1 MNFFYKNIKVSKF
14 KKFREEKDRILNLVK
29 KSKGQYTF
37 SLNRKVYNYKLL
49 VFLLQNTKRKLSYLS
64 NISILDLCVNLN
76 YIIPHYCYHSNLSI
90 AGNCRMCL
98 VELSTSQKPIVSC
111 AMDVNPNSI
120 IKTDTILVKKARE
133 GIMEFLLVNHPL
145 DCPVCD
151 QGGECDLQEQS
162 MIYGGDRGRFFLT
175 KDFKRSVDDFMCHPM
190 IKVILTRCI
199 HCTRCVRFLNE
210 VEGNYDLGM
219 LGRGYYSEIGLY
231 TDRLLTTELGSNIT
245 DFCPVGALTGK
256 TYALQYRSWDDLYLT
271 SIDLSDS
278 LCSSIRVYS
287 NFDKILRI
295 LPQYDI
301 DLNISWITEKARYLG
316 DSLVLQ
322 QLGYPLLRNTKFY
335 TSNNLYLSLDSYK
348 YFFKLKCNS
357 KFYTKIKS
365 YNDFY
370 FINLSIINN
379 FFDIFL
385 EKSFDKLIKKELDFL
400 EGKYSDFNLF
410 SNLNFVQNFDLELIK
425 PKMKYSLNTNKF
437 TWYSLDFYNE
447 KSTLYYKNLNLELY
461 KNNIFFAQWLFD
473 FDLLFNNLTQNFN
486 KLNFLKNSY
495 EENLLKIN
503 LDNDKINFDLS
514 VEDFFVSEN
523 LFFGLDSNLIDFLSN
538 ENEVISYY
546 NNILGLFEVYDFLE
560 DSNEMFQNFL
570 DIDESFLNNKKV
582 VLNVE
587 EKNYVD
593 ILDLKKRKTNFN
605 LVKTTWNNI
614 SKGILFLIKSLNNN
628 INLKSFVG
636 EFLDI
641 FSLIKIKTL
650 ISFTGS
656 NDLYNFSEKIS
667 YSPSK
672 LINEDFDS
680 NYIFNLSDFNKVK
693 NIFLINLNLR
703 FENPILNAKIRKKF
717 LWENDISIFYLG
729 SNYNLT
735 YKYVSLGI
743 TSKLFLKA
751 LEGRNSLLNFL
762 KRKNNNINNLLI
774 YSNELKNTY
783 KSSNFRSFFN
793 LLRNFNKFFS
803 VTYLCSSASSM
814 GALDLSIDSNNFI
827 SKSKY
832 NFNKKFNG
840 KFKNNLYYY
849 LGCNNFLLGDFSY
862 LKKMI
867 VHNISIYQHS
877 HVDFY
882 YNFVD
887 FFLPSYSYAESN
899 NNSYINCFGILKLNR
914 QILFPPTNFIKDNL
928 EIIEII
934 SNIFSIYIVNNL
946 TFIFPYNSLVFF
958 NKLEKEYNNI
968 FNFYKNLLLN
978 FYVEETQNLNKDKFA
993 FRISKQKFLNKT
1005 FSNILEIFSFNDF
1018 KLNYK
1023 LNSNLLEKSLRKLYI
1038 FSKNNKNFDKEK
1050 FLINF
1055 DRVNQ
1060 LFLTFKKYMINFKFD
1075 LIYFL
1080 GTKLEFFWF
1089 FDAFW
1094 SEKLNNNF
1102 EKNKF
1107 KLSRNKLRFELSV
1120 LDIFKRLP
1128 LHLYDKRRFNFFN
1141 IFEKQIYYSVVYFF
1155 ILTPKNRNFFKSN
1168 ILTYY
1173 SKNLGILNKVNF
1185 VKKSSFIS

>member
-1 MNFFYKNIKVSKF
+1 MG
-14 KKFREEKDRILNLVK
+14 DRILILVK

-162 MIYGGDRGRFFLT
+162 MIYGGDGGRFFLT

-190 IKVILTRCI
+190 IKVILKRCI

-271 SIDLSDS
+271 
-278 LCSSIRVYS
+278 
-287 NFDKILRI
+287 
-295 LPQYDI
+295 
-301 DLNISWITEKARYLG
+301 
-316 DSLVLQ
+316 
-322 QLGYPLLRNTKFY
+322 
-335 TSNNLYLSLDSYK
+335 LDSYK

-410 SNLNFVQNFDLELIK
+410 SNLNFVQKFDLELIK

-461 KNNIFFAQWLFD
+461 KNNIFSAQWLFD

-546 NNILGLFEVYDFLE
+546 N
-560 DSNEMFQNFL
+560 
-570 DIDESFLNNKKV
+570 
-582 VLNVE
+582 
-587 EKNYVD
+587 D

-628 INLKSFVG
+628 INL
-636 EFLDI
+636 
-641 FSLIKIKTL
+641 KTL

-717 LWENDISIFYLG
+717 LWEDDISIFYLG

-814 GALDLSIDSNNFI
+814 GALDLS
-827 SKSKY
+827 
-832 NFNKKFNG
+832 
-840 KFKNNLYYY
+840 
-849 LGCNNFLLGDFSY
+849 
-862 LKKMI
+862 
-867 VHNISIYQHS
+867 
-877 HVDFY
+877 
-882 YNFVD
+882 
-887 FFLPSYSYAESN
+887 
-899 NNSYINCFGILKLNR
+899 
-914 QILFPPTNFIKDNL
+914 
-928 EIIEII
+928 
-934 SNIFSIYIVNNL
+934 
-946 TFIFPYNSLVFF
+946 
-958 NKLEKEYNNI
+958 
-968 FNFYKNLLLN
+968 
-978 FYVEETQNLNKDKFA
+978 
-993 FRISKQKFLNKT
+993 
-1005 FSNILEIFSFNDF
+1005 
-1018 KLNYK
+1018 
-1023 LNSNLLEKSLRKLYI
+1023 
-1038 FSKNNKNFDKEK
+1038 
-1050 FLINF
+1050 
-1055 DRVNQ
+1055 
-1060 LFLTFKKYMINFKFD
+1060 
-1075 LIYFL
+1075 
-1080 GTKLEFFWF
+1080 
-1089 FDAFW
+1089 
-1094 SEKLNNNF
+1094 
-1102 EKNKF
+1102 
-1107 KLSRNKLRFELSV
+1107 
-1120 LDIFKRLP
+1120 
-1128 LHLYDKRRFNFFN
+1128 
-1141 IFEKQIYYSVVYFF
+1141 
-1155 ILTPKNRNFFKSN
+1155 
-1168 ILTYY
+1168 
-1173 SKNLGILNKVNF
+1173 
-1185 VKKSSFIS
+1185 

>member
-1 MNFFYKNIKVSKF
+1 M
-14 KKFREEKDRILNLVK
+14 
-29 KSKGQYTF
+29 G
-37 SLNRKVYNYKLL
+37 
-49 VFLLQNTKRKLSYLS
+49 
-64 NISILDLCVNLN
+64 
-76 YIIPHYCYHSNLSI
+76 
-90 AGNCRMCL
+90 
-98 VELSTSQKPIVSC
+98 
-111 AMDVNPNSI
+111 
-120 IKTDTILVKKARE
+120 
-133 GIMEFLLVNHPL
+133 
-145 DCPVCD
+145 
-151 QGGECDLQEQS
+151 
-162 MIYGGDRGRFFLT
+162 
-175 KDFKRSVDDFMCHPM
+175 
-190 IKVILTRCI
+190 
-199 HCTRCVRFLNE
+199 
-210 VEGNYDLGM
+210 GM

-410 SNLNFVQNFDLELIK
+410 SNLNFVQNLELIK

-473 FDLLFNNLTQNFN
+473 FDLLFNNLTQKFN

-656 NDLYNFSEKIS
+656 NDLYNFSEKIN

-703 FENPILNAKIRKKF
+703 FENPILNAKIRK
-717 LWENDISIFYLG
+717 
-729 SNYNLT
+729 
-735 YKYVSLGI
+735 
-743 TSKLFLKA
+743 
-751 LEGRNSLLNFL
+751 
-762 KRKNNNINNLLI
+762 
-774 YSNELKNTY
+774 
-783 KSSNFRSFFN
+783 
-793 LLRNFNKFFS
+793 
-803 VTYLCSSASSM
+803 
-814 GALDLSIDSNNFI
+814 
-827 SKSKY
+827 
-832 NFNKKFNG
+832 
-840 KFKNNLYYY
+840 
-849 LGCNNFLLGDFSY
+849 
-862 LKKMI
+862 
-867 VHNISIYQHS
+867 
-877 HVDFY
+877 
-882 YNFVD
+882 
-887 FFLPSYSYAESN
+887 
-899 NNSYINCFGILKLNR
+899 
-914 QILFPPTNFIKDNL
+914 
-928 EIIEII
+928 
-934 SNIFSIYIVNNL
+934 
-946 TFIFPYNSLVFF
+946 
-958 NKLEKEYNNI
+958 
-968 FNFYKNLLLN
+968 
-978 FYVEETQNLNKDKFA
+978 
-993 FRISKQKFLNKT
+993 
-1005 FSNILEIFSFNDF
+1005 
-1018 KLNYK
+1018 
-1023 LNSNLLEKSLRKLYI
+1023 
-1038 FSKNNKNFDKEK
+1038 
-1050 FLINF
+1050 
-1055 DRVNQ
+1055 
-1060 LFLTFKKYMINFKFD
+1060 
-1075 LIYFL
+1075 
-1080 GTKLEFFWF
+1080 
-1089 FDAFW
+1089 
-1094 SEKLNNNF
+1094 
-1102 EKNKF
+1102 
-1107 KLSRNKLRFELSV
+1107 
-1120 LDIFKRLP
+1120 
-1128 LHLYDKRRFNFFN
+1128 
-1141 IFEKQIYYSVVYFF
+1141 
-1155 ILTPKNRNFFKSN
+1155 
-1168 ILTYY
+1168 
-1173 SKNLGILNKVNF
+1173 
-1185 VKKSSFIS
+1185 

>member
-1 MNFFYKNIKVSKF
+1 M
-14 KKFREEKDRILNLVK
+14 
-29 KSKGQYTF
+29 G
-37 SLNRKVYNYKLL
+37 
-49 VFLLQNTKRKLSYLS
+49 
-64 NISILDLCVNLN
+64 
-76 YIIPHYCYHSNLSI
+76 
-90 AGNCRMCL
+90 
-98 VELSTSQKPIVSC
+98 
-111 AMDVNPNSI
+111 
-120 IKTDTILVKKARE
+120 
-133 GIMEFLLVNHPL
+133 
-145 DCPVCD
+145 
-151 QGGECDLQEQS
+151 
-162 MIYGGDRGRFFLT
+162 
-175 KDFKRSVDDFMCHPM
+175 DFMCHPM

-199 HCTRCVRFLNE
+199 HCTRRVRFLNE

-335 TSNNLYLSLDSYK
+335 TSNNLYLSLDSYEYLPSK
-348 YFFKLKCNS
+348 KCNS

-473 FDLLFNNLTQNFN
+473 FDLLFNNLTQKFN

-636 EFLDI
+636 EFLYI
-641 FSLIKIKTL
+641 
-650 ISFTGS
+650 
-656 NDLYNFSEKIS
+656 FSEKIN

-827 SKSKY
+827 
-832 NFNKKFNG
+832 
-840 KFKNNLYYY
+840 
-849 LGCNNFLLGDFSY
+849 
-862 LKKMI
+862 
-867 VHNISIYQHS
+867 
-877 HVDFY
+877 
-882 YNFVD
+882 
-887 FFLPSYSYAESN
+887 
-899 NNSYINCFGILKLNR
+899 
-914 QILFPPTNFIKDNL
+914 
-928 EIIEII
+928 
-934 SNIFSIYIVNNL
+934 
-946 TFIFPYNSLVFF
+946 
-958 NKLEKEYNNI
+958 
-968 FNFYKNLLLN
+968 
-978 FYVEETQNLNKDKFA
+978 
-993 FRISKQKFLNKT
+993 
-1005 FSNILEIFSFNDF
+1005 
-1018 KLNYK
+1018 
-1023 LNSNLLEKSLRKLYI
+1023 
-1038 FSKNNKNFDKEK
+1038 
-1050 FLINF
+1050 
-1055 DRVNQ
+1055 
-1060 LFLTFKKYMINFKFD
+1060 
-1075 LIYFL
+1075 
-1080 GTKLEFFWF
+1080 
-1089 FDAFW
+1089 
-1094 SEKLNNNF
+1094 
-1102 EKNKF
+1102 
-1107 KLSRNKLRFELSV
+1107 
-1120 LDIFKRLP
+1120 
-1128 LHLYDKRRFNFFN
+1128 
-1141 IFEKQIYYSVVYFF
+1141 
-1155 ILTPKNRNFFKSN
+1155 
-1168 ILTYY
+1168 
-1173 SKNLGILNKVNF
+1173 
-1185 VKKSSFIS
+1185 